1 MKHMTATSIEA
12 QNLLM
17 DLKNGCM
24 MTGYRNGAPRIVM
37 PPLGG
42 RVPHT
47 NGQVS
52 DAAVRQVNI
61 SRIAALILRQRC
73 EQAGWPVTPTTT
85 VVRSV

>member
-1 MKHMTATSIEA
+1 MTSTSIEA

-17 DLKNGCM
+17 DLKDGCM
-24 MTGYRNGAPRIVM
+24 MTGYRKGTPRIVM

-52 DAAVRQVNI
+52 DAAARRVNAY
-61 SRIAALILRQRC
+61 RITALILRQRR
-73 EQAGWPVTPTTT
+73 QQQIGLS
-85 VVRSV
+85 RQRQL